1 MRIYNE
7 NRGLV
12 VVINDSKLQCVK
24 ITPQRHSRGIGTFSL
39 VVNAAFPSSP
49 MHKWGMQYLGR
60 CPTLQFKPLIY
71 AMDINQPFQAQ
82 CITINFLKFK
92 KLLITYI
99 FILIKKSHLRLYF
112 F

>member
-7 NRGLV
+7 NRGWV

-24 ITPQRHSRGIGTFSL
+24 ITPQRHSRGIGTISL
-39 VVNAAFPSSP
+39 VFNAAFPSSP
-49 MHKWGMQYLGR
+49 I
-60 CPTLQFKPLIY
+60 QFKPLIY
-71 AMDINQPFQAQ
+71 AMDINQPFQAR

-92 KLLITYI
+92 KILITYI
-99 FILIKKSHLRLYF
+99 FILIKKSNLRLIF